1 MNMIRF
7 RQAGIV
13 SSVILAA
20 SAAALVAP
28 PAGAQD
34 FNARPNYGT
43 VTLRTGYTPDPH
55 TTAVRAGG
63 NLDAQRVSSNCRGF
77 ISSAPDV
84 RLVYTSGSLPLII
97 SASSRA
103 DTTLVVNAPDGS
115 WYCDDDGG
123 VSGLNPAVRF
133 NRPASGRYEIWV
145 GTYGSGSLE
154 PARLS
159 ISEVSS
165 E

>member
-1 MNMIRF
+1 MTRF
-7 RQAGIV
+7 RHAGIV
-13 SSVILAA
+13 ASVILAA

-28 PAGAQD
+28 SAGAQD

-43 VTLRTGYTPDPH
+43 VTLDAGFTPDPSNVS
-55 TTAVRAGG
+55 VRAGG
-63 NLDAQRVSSNCRGF
+63 NLDASRISSNCRGY

-84 RLVYTSGSLPLII
+84 RLVYSNGNFPLII

-103 DTTLVVNAPDGS
+103 DTTLVVNAPDGR

-123 VSGLNPAVRF
+123 VNGLNPAVRF
-133 NRPASGRYEIWV
+133 NSPRSGRYEIWV
-145 GTYGSGSLE
+145 GTYRSGSLE
-154 PARLS
+154 AARLA

>member
-1 MNMIRF
+1 MIRF
-7 RQAGIV
+7 RHAGLV
-13 SSVILAA
+13 TSVILAA
-20 SAAALVAP
+20 SAATLVAP

-43 VTLRTGYTPDPH
+43 VTLRAGFTPDPNNVS
-55 TTAVRAGG
+55 VRAGG
-63 NLDAQRVSSNCRGF
+63 NLNASRVSANCRGF

-84 RLVYTSGSLPLII
+84 RLVYSNGSFPLII

-103 DTTLVVNAPDGS
+103 DTTLVINAPDGS

-123 VSGLNPAVRF
+123 VNGLNPAVRF
-133 NRPASGRYEIWV
+133 NRPPSGRYEIWI
-145 GTYGSGSLE
+145 GTYRSGNLE